1 MGNQYTMIDDDSKLR
16 SNKIPALEEEEE
28 NFKMKPQH

>member
-1 MGNQYTMIDDDSKLR
+1 MIDDDSKLR
-16 SNKIPALEEEEE
+16 SNKISALEEEEEEEE

>member
-1 MGNQYTMIDDDSKLR
+1 MIDDESKLR
-16 SNKIPALEEEEE
+16 SNKISALEEEEEEEEE

>member
-1 MGNQYTMIDDDSKLR
+1 MIDDDSKLR
-16 SNKIPALEEEEE
+16 SNKISALEEEEEEE

>member
-1 MGNQYTMIDDDSKLR
+1 MIDDDTKLR
-16 SNKIPALEEEEE
+16 SNKISALEEEEEE

>member
-1 MGNQYTMIDDDSKLR
+1 MIDDDSKLR
-16 SNKIPALEEEEE
+16 SNKISALEEEKEEEE